1 MQDTLQKNFHRELSN
16 LSFNYE
22 AASTLAAMLQIGLD
36 NERLAREIGEQ
47 FLQSNL
53 KDDMPEVRNLFFT
66 ALISFWFNKRELTI
80 GCLKLIV
87 VMDEAQTTVG
97 SISFKKEGRVLLELL
112 KNNYSLKFTEKS
124 VEICKIIFSEMINES
139 DI

>member
-1 MQDTLQKNFHRELSN
+1 
-16 LSFNYE
+16 
-22 AASTLAAMLQIGLD
+22 MLQIGLD
-36 NERLAREIGEQ
+36 NERLAREVGEQ